1 VLDVEPPLVILTQGG
16 LHMPDWIKVSIV
28 TGLMAGWIWYDGGG
42 EAVFGFAVM
51 VATWRWLWLERQWWK
66 VRTGRVVA

>member
-1 VLDVEPPLVILTQGG
+1 MSSLRLCILTQGG

-42 EAVFGFAVM
+42 EAAFGFAVM